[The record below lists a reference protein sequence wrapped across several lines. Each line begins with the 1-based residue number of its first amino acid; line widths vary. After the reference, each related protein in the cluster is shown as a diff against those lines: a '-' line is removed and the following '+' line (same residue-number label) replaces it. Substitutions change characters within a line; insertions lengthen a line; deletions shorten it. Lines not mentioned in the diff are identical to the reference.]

1 MLAEKQ
7 TGEGIVPTADFVDQ
21 PLLQKE
27 GRFEVDHPQ
36 QTDVERGGIPPF
48 RRLSRRKV
56 GHLGASPADRSQP
69 KFNFVLGDVISCT
82 DSTNLIRVFG
92 QRSILAKRRKPNN
105 GPQTVRRR
113 GRTPSST
120 SFATSSHSMRTR
132 VCRNLTETKSCL
144 IVDDSCFIDYNNVM
158 WSDHVRIASG
168 RSKRRITSQRRTSDC
183 HRICARSHI
192 GCFRYCAKIRFSTIF
207 PKIYL
212 INCIGLCRLGGSC

>member
-1 MLAEKQ
+1 
-7 TGEGIVPTADFVDQ
+7 
-21 PLLQKE
+21 LQKE

-36 QTDVERGGIPPF
+36 QTDVECGGIPPF

-92 QRSILAKRRKPNN
+92 QTSILAKRRKPNN
-105 GPQTVRRR
+105 GPQTVLRR
-113 GRTPSST
+113 GRTPHQR
-120 SFATSSHSMRTR
+120 ALRPR
-132 VCRNLTETKSCL
+132 L
-144 IVDDSCFIDYNNVM
+144 I
-158 WSDHVRIASG
+158 RGGLASVEI
-168 RSKRRITSQRRTSDC
+168 SPKRRAAYLLTILVTLITRMSCGALTFASLQADQTGGITSLRRTSGC
-183 HRICARSHI
+183 HWICEKSHI
-192 GCFRYCAKIRFSTIF
+192 GCLRCRAKIRFSTIF